1 MAELRD
7 LDSGKIYIGP
17 VEPNKLD
24 KSVESLN
31 GGKPFDGTLAVTG
44 PIFMGDH
51 DTEAFGTLNVG
62 TSLGDFKSSIKGC
75 AVSVEGD
82 VEIAGDPFGDN
93 FPNAVVIQG
102 DVLINGK
109 VDCGNKGKLAARFS
123 SADARPKPFDIKHPS
138 REGYRLRYAC
148 IEGPEVAVYH
158 RGRLRGNNIIQL
170 PYYWKDL
177 VHEDSIT
184 VELQPIGKKQYL
196 IVESFNN
203 REIIIKDYH
212 ADMGGQVDCFF
223 HVYGERKDINP
234 LITEYK
240 GNSWED
246 YPDPNFNPDKVDEDK
261 RNYNDPNYRGDRN
274 TITM

>member
-7 LDSGKIYIGP
+7 LESGKIYIGP

-51 DTEAFGTLNVG
+51 DTQAFGTLNVG
-62 TSLGDFKSSIKGC
+62 TSLGDFKSSIKGL
-75 AVSVEGD
+75 AMSVEGD
-82 VEIAGDPFGDN
+82 VEIAGDPNGDN
-93 FPNAVVIQG
+93 FPNAVIIQG
-102 DVLINGK
+102 DLVVNGK
-109 VDCGNKGKLAARFS
+109 IDGGNKGRLAARFS
-123 SADARPKPFDIKHPS
+123 DADDRPKPFDIKHPS
-138 REGYRLRYAC
+138 KKGHRLRYAC
-148 IEGPEVAVYH
+148 IEGPEVAVYY
-158 RGRLRGNNIIQL
+158 RGRLRGNNIIEL
-170 PYYWKDL
+170 PYYWRDL

-196 IVESFNN
+196 IIESFNN
-203 REIIIKDYH
+203 REIVIKDYN
-212 ADMGGQVDCFF
+212 ADMGGQIDCFF

-234 LITEYK
+234 LITEYEGEK
-240 GNSWED
+240 CTD
-246 YPDPNFNPDKVDEDK
+246 YPDPNHHSIPDEE

>member
-7 LDSGKIYIGP
+7 LESGKIYIGP

-24 KSVESLN
+24 KSVNSLN

-51 DTEAFGTLNVG
+51 DTQAFGTLNVG
-62 TSLGDFKSSIKGC
+62 TSLGDFKSSIKGL
-75 AVSVEGD
+75 AMSVEGD
-82 VEIAGDPFGDN
+82 VEIAGDPNGDN
-93 FPNAVVIQG
+93 FPNAVIIQG
-102 DVLINGK
+102 DLVVNGK
-109 VDCGNKGKLAARFS
+109 IDGGNKGRLAARFS
-123 SADARPKPFDIKHPS
+123 DADDRPKPFDIKHPS
-138 REGYRLRYAC
+138 KEGHRLRYAC
-148 IEGPEVAVYH
+148 IEGPEVAVYY
-158 RGRLRGNNIIQL
+158 RGRLRGNNIIEL
-170 PYYWKDL
+170 PYYWRDL

-196 IVESFNN
+196 IIESFNN
-203 REIIIKDYH
+203 REIVIKDYN
-212 ADMGGQVDCFF
+212 ADMGGQIDCFF

-234 LITEYK
+234 LITEYEGEK
-240 GNSWED
+240 CTD
-246 YPDPNFNPDKVDEDK
+246 YPDPNHHSIPDEE

>member
-24 KSVESLN
+24 KSVNSLN

-51 DTEAFGTLNVG
+51 DTQAFGTLNVG
-62 TSLGDFKSSIKGC
+62 TSLGDFKSSIKGL
-75 AVSVEGD
+75 AMSVEGD
-82 VEIAGDPFGDN
+82 VEIAGDPNGDN
-93 FPNAVVIQG
+93 FPNAVIIQG
-102 DVLINGK
+102 DLVVNGK
-109 VDCGNKGKLAARFS
+109 IDGGNKGRLAARFS
-123 SADARPKPFDIKHPS
+123 DADDRPKPFDIKHPS
-138 REGYRLRYAC
+138 KEGHRLRYAC
-148 IEGPEVAVYH
+148 IEGPEVAVYY
-158 RGRLRGNNIIQL
+158 RGRLRGNNIIEL

-196 IVESFNN
+196 IIESFNN
-203 REIIIKDYH
+203 REIVIKDYN
-212 ADMGGQVDCFF
+212 ADMGGQIDCFF

-234 LITEYK
+234 LITEYEGEK
-240 GNSWED
+240 CTD
-246 YPDPNFNPDKVDEDK
+246 YPDPNHHTIPDEE

>member
-51 DTEAFGTLNVG
+51 DTQAFGTLNVG
-62 TSLGDFKSSIKGC
+62 TSLGDFKSSIKGL
-75 AVSVEGD
+75 AMSVEGD
-82 VEIAGDPFGDN
+82 VEIAGDPNGDN
-93 FPNAVVIQG
+93 FPNAVIIQG
-102 DVLINGK
+102 DLVVNGK
-109 VDCGNKGKLAARFS
+109 IDGGNKGRLAARFS
-123 SADARPKPFDIKHPS
+123 DADDRPKPFDIKHPS
-138 REGYRLRYAC
+138 KEGHRLRYAC
-148 IEGPEVAVYH
+148 IEGPEVAVYY
-158 RGRLRGNNIIQL
+158 RGRLRGNNIIEL
-170 PYYWKDL
+170 PYYWRDL

-196 IVESFNN
+196 IIESFNN
-203 REIIIKDYH
+203 REIVIKDYN
-212 ADMGGQVDCFF
+212 ADMGGQIDCFF

-234 LITEYK
+234 LITEYEGEK
-240 GNSWED
+240 CTD
-246 YPDPNFNPDKVDEDK
+246 YPDPNHHSIPDEE

>member
-51 DTEAFGTLNVG
+51 DTQAFGTLNVG
-62 TSLGDFKSSIKGC
+62 TSLGDFKSSIKGL
-75 AVSVEGD
+75 AMSVEGD
-82 VEIAGDPFGDN
+82 VEIAGDPNGDN
-93 FPNAVVIQG
+93 FPNAVIIQG
-102 DVLINGK
+102 DLVVNGK
-109 VDCGNKGKLAARFS
+109 IDGGNKGRLAARFS
-123 SADARPKPFDIKHPS
+123 DADDRPKPFDIKHPS
-138 REGYRLRYAC
+138 KKGHRLRYAC
-148 IEGPEVAVYH
+148 IEGPEVAVYY
-158 RGRLRGNNIIQL
+158 RGRLRGNNIIEL
-170 PYYWKDL
+170 PYYWRDL

-196 IVESFNN
+196 IIESFNN
-203 REIIIKDYH
+203 REIVIKDYN
-212 ADMGGQVDCFF
+212 ADMGGQIDCFF

-234 LITEYK
+234 LITEYEGEK
-240 GNSWED
+240 CTD
-246 YPDPNFNPDKVDEDK
+246 YPDPNHHSIPDEE

>member
-24 KSVESLN
+24 KSVNSLN

-51 DTEAFGTLNVG
+51 DTQAFGTLNVG
-62 TSLGDFKSSIKGC
+62 TSLGDFKSSIKGL
-75 AVSVEGD
+75 AMSVEGD
-82 VEIAGDPFGDN
+82 VEIAGDPNGDN
-93 FPNAVVIQG
+93 FPNAVIIQG
-102 DVLINGK
+102 DLVVNGK
-109 VDCGNKGKLAARFS
+109 IDGGNKGRLAARFS
-123 SADARPKPFDIKHPS
+123 DADDRPKPFDIKHPS
-138 REGYRLRYAC
+138 KEGHRLRYAC
-148 IEGPEVAVYH
+148 IEGPEVAVYY
-158 RGRLRGNNIIQL
+158 RGRLRGNNIIEL
-170 PYYWKDL
+170 PYYWRDL

-196 IVESFNN
+196 IIESFNN
-203 REIIIKDYH
+203 REIVIKDYN
-212 ADMGGQVDCFF
+212 ADMGGQIDCFF

-234 LITEYK
+234 LITEYEGEK
-240 GNSWED
+240 CTD
-246 YPDPNFNPDKVDEDK
+246 YPDPNHHSIPDEE

>member
-7 LDSGKIYIGP
+7 LESGKIYIGP

-51 DTEAFGTLNVG
+51 DTQAFGTLNVG
-62 TSLGDFKSSIKGC
+62 TSLGDFKSSIKGL
-75 AVSVEGD
+75 AMSVEGD
-82 VEIAGDPFGDN
+82 VEIAGDPNGDN
-93 FPNAVVIQG
+93 FPNAVIIQG
-102 DVLINGK
+102 DLVVNGK
-109 VDCGNKGKLAARFS
+109 IDGGNKGRLAARFS
-123 SADARPKPFDIKHPS
+123 DADDRPKPFDIKHPS
-138 REGYRLRYAC
+138 KEGHRLRYAC
-148 IEGPEVAVYH
+148 IEGPEVAVYY
-158 RGRLRGNNIIQL
+158 RGRLRGNNIIEL

-196 IVESFNN
+196 IIESFNN
-203 REIIIKDYH
+203 REIVIKDYN
-212 ADMGGQVDCFF
+212 ADMGGQIDCFF

-234 LITEYK
+234 LITEYEGEK
-240 GNSWED
+240 CTD
-246 YPDPNFNPDKVDEDK
+246 YPDPNHHTIPDEE

>member
-7 LDSGKIYIGP
+7 LESGKIYIGP

-51 DTEAFGTLNVG
+51 DTQAFGTLNVG
-62 TSLGDFKSSIKGC
+62 TSLGDFKSSIKGL
-75 AVSVEGD
+75 AMSVEGD
-82 VEIAGDPFGDN
+82 VEIAGDPNGDN
-93 FPNAVVIQG
+93 FPNAVIIQG
-102 DVLINGK
+102 DLVVNGK
-109 VDCGNKGKLAARFS
+109 IDGGNKGRLAARFS
-123 SADARPKPFDIKHPS
+123 DADDRPKPFDIKHPS
-138 REGYRLRYAC
+138 KEGHRLRYAC
-148 IEGPEVAVYH
+148 IEGPEVAVYY
-158 RGRLRGNNIIQL
+158 RGRLRGNNIIEL
-170 PYYWKDL
+170 PYYWRDL

-196 IVESFNN
+196 IIESFNN
-203 REIIIKDYH
+203 REIVIKDYN
-212 ADMGGQVDCFF
+212 ADMGGQIDCFF

-234 LITEYK
+234 LITEYEGEK
-240 GNSWED
+240 CTD
-246 YPDPNFNPDKVDEDK
+246 YPDPNHHTIPDEE

>member
-51 DTEAFGTLNVG
+51 DTQAFGTLNVG
-62 TSLGDFKSSIKGC
+62 TSLGDFKSSIKGL
-75 AVSVEGD
+75 AMSVEGD
-82 VEIAGDPFGDN
+82 VEIAGDPNGDN
-93 FPNAVVIQG
+93 FPNAVIIQG
-102 DVLINGK
+102 DLVVNGK
-109 VDCGNKGKLAARFS
+109 IDGGNKGRLAARFS
-123 SADARPKPFDIKHPS
+123 DADDRPKPFDIKHPS
-138 REGYRLRYAC
+138 KKGHRLRYAC
-148 IEGPEVAVYH
+148 IEGPEVAVYY
-158 RGRLRGNNIIQL
+158 RGRLRGNNIIEL

-196 IVESFNN
+196 IIESFNN
-203 REIIIKDYH
+203 REIVIKDYN
-212 ADMGGQVDCFF
+212 ADMGGQIDCFF

-234 LITEYK
+234 LITEYEGEK
-240 GNSWED
+240 CTD
-246 YPDPNFNPDKVDEDK
+246 YPDPNHHTIPDEE

>member
-7 LDSGKIYIGP
+7 LESGKIYIGP

-51 DTEAFGTLNVG
+51 STEAFGTLNVG

-75 AVSVEGD
+75 AVSIDGD
-82 VEIAGDPFGDN
+82 VEISGDPHGDN
-93 FPNAVVIQG
+93 FPNAVIIQG
-102 DVLINGK
+102 DLVVNGK
-109 VDCGNKGKLAARFS
+109 IDGGNKGRLAARFS
-123 SADARPKPFDIKHPS
+123 DADDRPKPFDIKHPS
-138 REGYRLRYAC
+138 KEGHRLRYAC
-148 IEGPEVAVYH
+148 IEGPEVAVYY
-158 RGRLRGNNIIQL
+158 RGRLRGNNIIEL
-170 PYYWKDL
+170 PYYWRDL

-196 IVESFNN
+196 IIESFNN
-203 REIIIKDYH
+203 REIVIKDYN
-212 ADMGGQVDCFF
+212 ADMGGQIDCFF

-234 LITEYK
+234 LITEYEGEK
-240 GNSWED
+240 CTD
-246 YPDPNFNPDKVDEDK
+246 YPDPNHHSIPDEE